1 MEKLQK
7 DVSEIST
14 LFRDVSTLVKVGLI
28 VAATQGAYAWITP
41 RKVLQPQ
48 AEQLSLIDE
57 GTVEVA
63 ANAKD
68 GLRELRKATRSL
80 ARSVRSGAHAS
91 IRHARN
97 GASPRVP
104 NDGCAAVTV
113 CLIAGSDHQ
122 GE

>member
-1 MEKLQK
+1 MVIVDFVQCREMERLQK

-28 VAATQGAYAWITP
+28 VAATQGAYAWITT
-41 RKVLQPQ
+41 RRVLQPQ

-68 GLRELRKATRSL
+68 GLKELRKAT
-80 ARSVRSGAHAS
+80 
-91 IRHARN
+91 
-97 GASPRVP
+97 
-104 NDGCAAVTV
+104 
-113 CLIAGSDHQ
+113 
-122 GE
+122 